1 MNVLTY
7 NININSSRG
16 QVERHGVVPKSWISY
31 YDNGIG
37 NLLEELYNETIRLIE
52 IKIANGTFNEDL
64 TMIEDFFISVYDED
78 EKTTVFSKLYH
89 FYLPAS
95 AIANFRYLG
104 HNREVFFDISF
115 KDSNHYPFSHK
126 SDVCWNSVTRE
137 EIFELVKAYLPA
149 ERSLLEVE
157 KIAICR
163 EADYKGGTEIQLYP
177 WERLGY
183 YSNLISMKEV
193 EINEYK
199 EKIEPIPCSCS
210 GASNIPEFYIY
221 KNSQDFYSIGLRCRK
236 CLKKIE
242 TFLTA
247 DSVAL
252 IDNKNA
258 KKQKEKIIK
267 SWNVLNEKKD
277 N

>member
-1 MNVLTY
+1 MDILTY
-7 NININSSRG
+7 NININSSCG
-16 QVERHGVVPKSWISY
+16 QVERRGVAAKSWISY
-31 YDNGIG
+31 YDNGIS
-37 NLLEELYNETIRLIE
+37 NLLEELYNEVIRLTEIE
-52 IKIANGTFNEDL
+52 IANGTFNADL

-78 EKTTVFSKLYH
+78 EKITVFSKLYYLH
-89 FYLPAS
+89 LPAGV
-95 AIANFRYLG
+95 IANFRHLG

-115 KDSNHYPFSHK
+115 NDSTHYPFSHK
-126 SDVCWNSVTRE
+126 SDVCWTDVTRK

-149 ERSLLEVE
+149 KRSLLEVE
-157 KIAICR
+157 KITICR
-163 EADYKGGTEIQLYP
+163 EADYKCGKEIWLYP

-183 YSNLISMKEV
+183 YSNLISMEEV
-193 EINEYK
+193 EIDEYK
-199 EKIEPIPCSCS
+199 EEIEPVPCDCGGVSE
-210 GASNIPEFYIY
+210 IPEFYIY

-247 DSVAL
+247 DSAAI
-252 IDNKNA
+252 IDNKNT